1 MPKPDVFIASRSE
14 IELSEIYQ
22 ILMEN
27 LLHVSSALTNME
39 IGMKASTANNTSSSS
54 STVTTMTTI
63 PAINPPG
70 GGGGGGQQQQ
80 QLLGP
85 TLAST
90 NPFKDTVD
98 IITTL

>member
-1 MPKPDVFIASRSE
+1 MYKPDVFIASRSE

-70 GGGGGGQQQQ
+70 GGQQQQ